1 MSQPNFTNAG
11 KLAARINAYF
21 NFIEGEYHLEDK
33 PGKETKDQP
42 VPTIKVWD
50 REPEP
55 ATFAGL
61 ALFLKF
67 NSLQAF
73 DDYIENGKF
82 AAALKQGRLRVEAS
96 YERKLHNQSA
106 AGAIFALKRM
116 GWNDRDD
123 KQQGHQTPTTMK
135 MQIFESGPEPA
146 ESEKEVIL

>member
-1 MSQPNFTNAG
+1 MSQPDFTNAG
-11 KLAARINAYF
+11 KLAARIDAYF

-42 VPTIKVWD
+42 APNIKVWD

-61 ALFLKF
+61 ALFLEF

-73 DDYIENGKF
+73 DDYIENGEF
-82 AAALKQGRLRVEAS
+82 AAMLKLGRLRIEAS

-106 AGAIFALKRM
+106 TGAIFALKRM
-116 GWNDRDD
+116 GWNDRED
-123 KQQGHQTPTTMK
+123 KQSGDQMPKTLK
-135 MQIFESGPEPA
+135 MVIYESGPAPA